1 LVYNVNKIY
10 YFLLSYLIGSIP
22 FGYIICKIFKNI
34 DIRKFGSGNIG
45 ATNVYRVCGFK
56 FGLPVLILDILKG
69 FMPVYIGKLLQFS
82 NPLILVGGLL
92 SILGHSFSIFLK
104 GKGGKGVS
112 TSFGVV
118 IGLLP
123 LPALISFIIWLIVV
137 LSTGYVSLGSI
148 TGALFLAIST
158 IIFTKSIFLF
168 YVSVFIFIFIIF
180 THRENIKRLI
190 NKKEN
195 KIIFPWEKK

>member
-1 LVYNVNKIY
+1 VNKIY

>member
-1 LVYNVNKIY
+1 LVYNVDKFY

-45 ATNVYRVCGFK
+45 ATNVYRICGLK
-56 FGLPVLILDILKG
+56 FGLSVLILDILKG
-69 FMPVYIGKLLQFS
+69 FIPVYIGKILKFS
-82 NPLILVGGLL
+82 NFLLLTGGIF

-118 IGLLP
+118 IGLFP
-123 LPALISFIIWLIVV
+123 LPAFFSFILWFLIVF
-137 LSTGYVSLGSI
+137 STKYVSLGSI
-148 TGALFLAIST
+148 LGALFLPFFVY
-158 IIFTKSIFLF
+158 IFTKDIFLSSIGILIFLF
-168 YVSVFIFIFIIF
+168 ILY
-180 THRENIKRLI
+180 THRENIKRLL

-195 KIIFPWEKK
+195 KIFFPWEKK

>member
-1 LVYNVNKIY
+1 MNKIY

>member
-1 LVYNVNKIY
+1 MIKFL

-22 FGYIICKIFKNI
+22 VGYLICKVFKKI

-45 ATNVYRVCGFK
+45 ATNVYRICGWK
-56 FGLPVLILDILKG
+56 YGLPTLIFDILKG
-69 FMPVYIGKLLQFS
+69 FIPVYIGKILKFTNS
-82 NPLILVGGLL
+82 LILSGGIL

-112 TSFGVV
+112 TSFGVI

-123 LPALISFIIWLIVV
+123 LPALFSFIIWLIVV
-137 LSTGYVSLGSI
+137 FIFRYVSFASI
-148 TGALFLAIST
+148 IGAFSLPFFVFFYL
-158 IIFTKSIFLF
+158 KDIFLF
-168 YVSVFIFIFIIF
+168 FISILILFLILF

-190 NKKEN
+190 SKKEN
-195 KIIFPWEKK
+195 KVIFPWEKK

>member
-1 LVYNVNKIY
+1 MNKFYYLVFS
-10 YFLLSYLIGSIP
+10 YFAGSIP
-22 FGYIICKIFKNI
+22 FGYLLCKLFKGI

-45 ATNVYRVCGFK
+45 ATNVYRVCGWK
-56 FGLPVLILDILKG
+56 LGIPALILDILKG
-69 FMPVYIGKLLQFS
+69 FIPVYTGKILMFS
-82 NPLILVGGLL
+82 SPFILASGIL

-123 LPALISFIIWLIVV
+123 LPALISFFVWIIVV
-137 LSTGYVSLGSI
+137 LSTKYVSLGSI
-148 TGALFLAIST
+148 TGALSLT
-158 IIFTKSIFLF
+158 IFTFIFNKNSFLF
-168 YVSVFIFIFIIF
+168 YVSIFIFIFIVY
-180 THRENIKRLI
+180 THKENIKRLL

-195 KIIFPWEKK
+195 RIVFPWERK

>member
-1 LVYNVNKIY
+1 MNKFH

-22 FGYIICKIFKNI
+22 VGYLICKFFKHI
-34 DIRKFGSGNIG
+34 DIRNYGSGNIG
-45 ATNVYRVCGFK
+45 ATNVYRICGIK

-69 FMPVYIGKLLQFS
+69 FIPVYIGKLLRFS
-82 NPLILVGGLL
+82 NLLVLVGGIL

-118 IGLLP
+118 IALFP
-123 LPALISFIIWLIVV
+123 LPAFFSFIIWVIIVF
-137 LSTGYVSLGSI
+137 LTKYVSLGSI
-148 TGALFLAIST
+148 FGALSLPCFVY
-158 IIFTKSIFLF
+158 IFTKNIFLSSISILIFLF
-168 YVSVFIFIFIIF
+168 IIY
-180 THRENIKRLI
+180 THRENIKRLL

>member
-1 LVYNVNKIY
+1 MIKFL

-22 FGYIICKIFKNI
+22 VGYLICKVFKKV

-45 ATNVYRVCGFK
+45 ATNVYRI
-56 FGLPVLILDILKG
+56 FGWKYGLSTLIFDILKG
-69 FMPVYIGKLLQFS
+69 FLPVYIGKILKLT
-82 NPLILVGGLL
+82 NPVVLSAGIL
-92 SILGHSFSIFLK
+92 SISGHSFSIFLK

-112 TSFGVV
+112 TSFGVI

-123 LPALISFIIWLIVV
+123 LPALFSFIIWLAIV
-137 LSTGYVSLGSI
+137 LIFRYVSLGSI
-148 TGALFLAIST
+148 IGALSLPFFVFFYVKDTFLFFIS
-158 IIFTKSIFLF
+158 ILIFLL
-168 YVSVFIFIFIIF
+168 ILF

>member
-1 LVYNVNKIY
+1 MIKFL
-10 YFLLSYLIGSIP
+10 YFFLSYLLGSIP
-22 FGYIICKIFKNI
+22 FGYLICKVFRNI

-45 ATNVYRVCGFK
+45 ATNVYRVCGWKLGIF
-56 FGLPVLILDILKG
+56 VLILDILKG
-69 FMPVYIGKLLQFS
+69 FLPVYSGKILKFS
-82 NPLILVGGLL
+82 NPFILLGGIF
-92 SILGHSFSIFLK
+92 SILGHSFSFFLK

-112 TSFGVV
+112 TSFGVL

-123 LPALISFIIWLIVV
+123 LPALISFLFWVIFVF
-137 LSTGYVSLGSI
+137 STRYVSLGSI
-148 TGALFLAIST
+148 IGALTLPVFTFLL
-158 IIFTKSIFLF
+158 TKNNFLF
-168 YVSVFIFIFIIF
+168 YVTIFIFLFITY